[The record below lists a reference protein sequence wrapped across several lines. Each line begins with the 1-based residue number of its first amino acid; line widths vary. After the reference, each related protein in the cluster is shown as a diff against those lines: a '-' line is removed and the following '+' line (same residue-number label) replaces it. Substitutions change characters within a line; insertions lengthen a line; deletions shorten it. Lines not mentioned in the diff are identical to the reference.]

1 MRIAICDDMPECRVQ
16 VREHLNRYTATECF
30 SSVTEFASADDL
42 LAAYEQGN
50 RFDLIFLDVEMA
62 QTNGIDAGM
71 RIKELDKQ
79 AILIFVSAHPQYAV
93 FSYDCDALYYIVKPI
108 DGDKF
113 DRVLGKAMEKYK
125 LLHQE
130 YVLKNRSEIQRLAI
144 SDILYVEICRK
155 HLLFH
160 TVSGTYETVGKLS
173 EALDE
178 LRPYGFCQVHQG
190 YVVNMNHIKSFAQND
205 VVLSNGARV
214 MVSVRKKTEVLR
226 QYANFLERT

>member
-1 MRIAICDDMPECRVQ
+1 MRIAICDDMPECRAQ
-16 VREHLNRYTATECF
+16 VREHLNRYTAVGCF

-130 YVLKNRSEIQRLAI
+130 YVLKNRGDVRRLAI
-144 SDILYVEICRK
+144 SDILYVEICHK

-160 TVSGTYETVGKLS
+160 TTTGTYETVGKLN
-173 EALDE
+173 EALEE
-178 LRPYGFCQVHQG
+178 LHPFGFCQVHQG

-205 VVLSNGARV
+205 VVLSDGTHV
-214 MVSVRKKTEVLR
+214 MVSVRKKTDVLR

>member
-1 MRIAICDDMPECRVQ
+1 MRIAICDDMPECRAQ
-16 VREHLNRYTATECF
+16 VREHLNRYTAAECF

-42 LAAYEQGN
+42 LAAYEQGS

-79 AILIFVSAHPQYAV
+79 VILIFVSAHPQYAV

-108 DGDKF
+108 DGEKF
-113 DRVLGKAMEKYK
+113 DRVLGKAIEKYK

-130 YVLKNRSEIQRLAI
+130 YVLKNRGEIQRLAV

-160 TVSGTYETVGKLS
+160 TVSGVYETVGKLS
-173 EALDE
+173 EALE
-178 LRPYGFCQVHQG
+178 GLYPFGFCQVHQG
-190 YVVNMNHIKSFAQND
+190 YVVNMNHIKSFAPND
-205 VVLSNGARV
+205 VVLSDGTRV
-214 MVSVRKKTEVLR
+214 MVSVRKKAEVLR

>member
-1 MRIAICDDMPECRVQ
+1 MRIAICDDMPECWAQ

-130 YVLKNRSEIQRLAI
+130 YVLKNLGDVRRLAI
-144 SDILYVEICRK
+144 TDILYVEICRK

-160 TVSGTYETVGKLS
+160 TTTGTYETVGKLN
-173 EALDE
+173 EALEE
-178 LRPYGFCQVHQG
+178 LHLFGFCQVHQG

-205 VVLSNGARV
+205 VVLSDGTHV